1 MNASNLRDQS
11 PQCKP
16 IGELARDIVL
26 RLIAEVVEESEQEE
40 MIRIAL
46 DEGAI
51 TYYDAYKARTG
62 DDLP

>member
-1 MNASNLRDQS
+1 MNNDIVRDQS
-11 PQCKP
+11 DRCKP
-16 IGELARDIVL
+16 IGELTRDIIL
-26 RLIAEVVEESEQEE
+26 RLIAEVEEESEQEE